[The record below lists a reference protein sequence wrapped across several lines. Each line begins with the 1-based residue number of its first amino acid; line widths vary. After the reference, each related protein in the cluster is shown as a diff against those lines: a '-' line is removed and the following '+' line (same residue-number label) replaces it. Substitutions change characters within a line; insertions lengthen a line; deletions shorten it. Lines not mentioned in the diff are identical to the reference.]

1 MQTKALE
8 RALDRNVA
16 NHRASILTGFFANIT
31 NLTFAG
37 SALKYVSGMI
47 MTGFGN
53 SLPVGAKTMKSASR
67 AYGRRACWCEN
78 CLVFLRIIRQ
88 ARY

>member
-1 MQTKALE
+1 MQAKALE

-16 NHRASILTGFFANIT
+16 KHPASVLTGFFANRT

-37 SALKYVSGMI
+37 SALQYVSGMI

-53 SLPVGAKTMKSASR
+53 SLPVGVKTLKRLRVPTA
-67 AYGRRACWCEN
+67 GGL
-78 CLVFLRIIRQ
+78 LV
-88 ARY
+88 